1 MSNIFDF
8 RDKLIG
14 DYQRFSTSFAN
25 IAAPDIQ
32 DFIKQESDAGRFWP
46 NPILQLNANYQR
58 DRDVNELAGVG
69 GLLHPQTA
77 QFFSIKRAGEVPIPF
92 RLFKHQVYAIEKAQ
106 AKKSYVVTTGTG
118 SGKSLTYFIPIIDA
132 VLRAR
137 VAGDVSKRTRAII
150 VYPMNALANSQLEE
164 VKKFTDNLSGNN
176 VSVERYTGQED
187 KAQRAHIASNP
198 PDILLTNFQ
207 MLEYLL
213 TRFGEDDK
221 RVLANCYGLEYLVLD
236 ELHTYRGRQGAD
248 VALLVR
254 RVRSRLKAESLLCI
268 GTSATMSSSGD
279 EEERRRVVSRV
290 ATKLFGTE
298 ISPDEI
304 IGETLERVTDPSLS
318 LEDVNP
324 LLAKCLNEPLPAPD
338 YQIYRKHP
346 VAVWVELNMG
356 IQILPG
362 KPTRRAKPISL
373 NEAAEKFAKDAGS
386 GVVKEHAASY
396 LKKFLL
402 AAYEVKDSSDSR
414 RRFFA
419 FRLHQ
424 FIKGAGTLRTTL
436 EPVPDRLFSLD
447 GQVFAS
453 NRPAGT
459 RFYSCHFCRNCG
471 QEYLP
476 VVKTA
481 TGFDPRDIDD
491 VPKSDGE
498 DILGTGYLAPL
509 ETGAKFSDPYDGAD
523 ENLPDDW
530 LEPDEDEIKVKSAF
544 KKRIPQ
550 QVHVESSGVS
560 AGGPKT
566 GAIKAWFLPG
576 KFSFCVS
583 CKVAH
588 DVKGRDFNRLSGL
601 SGEGR
606 SSATTAIVYS
616 SLRHLFEGEAPKKGE
631 ADFRKLLAFS
641 DNRQDAALQAGHFN
655 DFIFL
660 LTLRGALMSALRAFP
675 AGATIAEL
683 ADHVVQALG
692 FAPGNV
698 ASLNEFLAHPN
709 LKGGAFNEAAA
720 TLQFIVG
727 YRLLFD
733 LRRGWRFNHPNLE
746 QLQLLD
752 VRLKQLEDFA
762 ADIESKK
769 DAPELFI
776 NLNSEGR
783 RLFIQEVVVQMRRQ
797 LCIAADQFASNR
809 QETVKGAS
817 RRVLR
822 APWCFNDDERLSN
835 GSYLVMNAVKNRKV
849 SLVSAGPKS
858 GIIRQ
863 LSRLGIWNDD
873 QAAFVKKT
881 DGKIALTRLVE
892 WVLQQGL
899 DWGIT
904 VADDLDNG
912 KKGWKLMSQELLW
925 IPTEPADKTRA
936 NPYFLELYRSVSD
949 LFANKSSLL
958 FDFEAQ
964 EHTAQVEHDRR
975 ELLEHR
981 FRFGE
986 SDIKRWKEV
995 HSQDIQRLPVMVC
1008 SPTMEL
1014 GVDISA
1020 LNFVLLRNVPP
1031 TPANY
1036 AQRSGRAGRSGQ
1048 PALVITYCAAMSPHD
1063 QWFGSNPNEM
1073 VSGEVREPALDL
1085 SNRELVQSH
1094 VQAVWLAATE
1104 RDLGS
1109 SVKGLV
1115 DLAQPG
1121 IPLLPA
1127 VSADFTKVGLVENA
1141 LAEVQSVVAQIK
1153 EDLEPVRAPWFS
1165 DDWPKSVVTQAPIAF
1180 NKALERWRELVTNA
1194 KEQMDS
1200 ASKVTQ
1206 DSTVA
1211 ERDREIARRRF
1222 NDASRQYNS
1231 LIGDKVSSQNDF
1243 YVYRYLAS
1251 QGFLPGYNFPRL
1263 PLMAWIPVSTEEQRE
1278 QDDAMMSIS
1287 RPRFLAISEF
1297 GPRSIIYHL
1306 GRTFQVTKA
1315 ILGKTANGDKLPT
1328 TVASICTKCGHGHF
1342 GITAGQGPSQDV
1354 CVGCGTPLADAVRL
1368 DELYRIEQVSTQ
1380 VKERITVNDEDR
1392 QRQGYDLQTTFEF
1405 MPGANDKLEKTEAS
1419 LVSQAGSSLLDIKY
1433 GPTARIYRI
1442 NKGWRRRKDRNVFG
1456 FYINPVTGQWSKEE
1470 DPTADADEKDDPS
1483 KIKPQ
1488 KIIPYVEDFRNVLLV
1503 TPHDKLDPHE
1513 LSTFGSAL
1521 KRGIEMYF
1529 QIEASELA
1537 AEPLPDSDKR
1547 TSILLYESSE
1557 GGAGVLTRLAN
1568 EPEEF
1573 AKVSKRALELMHYE
1587 VPQGAAAFS
1596 DLKNLEP
1603 HCERGCYRCLL
1614 SYYNQTEHEYINRQD
1629 KKVVELL
1636 LACAS
1641 GRVKL
1646 SKPADVIPVNSLL
1659 AKWMS
1664 KLTELGLRHPDKF
1677 NVTLTGFD
1685 RKVDALYSEDRLAV
1699 FMGTVPADVVAY
1711 IEAKGFKSLTFTDL
1725 IGSWPE
1731 IFSANAKYF
1740 QITRKHV

>member
-1 MSNIFDF
+1 MSNIFEF
-8 RDKLIG
+8 RDGLIS
-14 DYQRFSTSFAN
+14 DYSRFSTSFAN
-25 IAAPDIQ
+25 IAASDIKE
-32 DFIKQESDAGRFWP
+32 FVKKESDEGRFWP
-46 NPILQLNANYQR
+46 DPILQLNANYLR
-58 DRDVNELAGVG
+58 DKDVNELSGPN

-77 QFFSIKRAGEVPIPF
+77 QFFSIKKAGQAPFPF
-92 RLFKHQVYAIEKAQ
+92 RLFKHQVFAIQQAQ
-106 AKKSYVVTTGTG
+106 AKKSFVVTTGTG
-118 SGKSLTYFIPIIDA
+118 SGKSLTYFIPIVDA

-137 VAGDVSKRTRAII
+137 AAGDSSKRTRAII
-150 VYPMNALANSQLEE
+150 VYPMNALANSQLDE
-164 VKKFTDNLSGNN
+164 VKKFTDNLSGHS
-176 VSVERYTGQED
+176 VSVERYTGQD
-187 KAQRAHIASNP
+187 DSAKRAHIAANP

-221 RVLANCYGLEYLVLD
+221 RVLGNCLGLEYLVLD

-254 RVRSRLKAESLLCI
+254 RVRSRLKADKMLCI

-279 EEERRRVVSRV
+279 EDERRRVVSRV
-290 ATKLFGTE
+290 ATKLFGTD
-298 ISPDEI
+298 IAPSCI
-304 IGETLERVTDPSLS
+304 IGETLERVTEPSLS

-324 LLAKCLNEPLPAPD
+324 LLAACIEAPLPIPEYAT
-338 YQIYRKHP
+338 YKKHP

-356 IQILPG
+356 IEVRPE

-373 NEAAEKFAKDAGS
+373 KDASEKFATDAGK
-386 GVVKEHAASY
+386 GVTKEQAALY

-402 AAYEVKDSSDSR
+402 AAYEVKDPVDSR

-424 FIKGAGTLRTTL
+424 FIKGAGTLRSTL
-436 EPVPDRLFSLD
+436 EPLSTRLFSLD
-447 GQVFAS
+447 GQVYAP
-453 NRPAGT
+453 NRSAGT
-459 RFYSCHFCRNCG
+459 RFYTCHFCRSCG

-476 VVKTA
+476 VVKSA
-481 TGFDPRDIDD
+481 TGYDPREIDD
-491 VPKSDGE
+491 VPKADGE
-498 DILGTGYLAPL
+498 AILGTGYLAPVDPD
-509 ETGAKFSDPYDGAD
+509 AKFLDPFDGRE

-530 LEPDEDEIKVKSAF
+530 MEPETDEVKVKNSF
-544 KKRIPQ
+544 KSRIPSL
-550 QVHVESSGVS
+550 VYVGSDGISKAGVS
-560 AGGPKT
+560 D
-566 GAIKAWFLPG
+566 GAVKAWFLPG

-588 DVKGRDFNRLSGL
+588 DLKGRDFNRLAGL

-616 SLRHLFEGEAPKKGE
+616 SLRRLFEGKAPAKGDP
-631 ADFRKLLAFS
+631 DFRKLLAFS

-660 LTLRGALMSALRAFP
+660 LTLRGALMSALKAFP
-675 AGATIAEL
+675 AGAAISDL
-683 ADHVVQALG
+683 ADHVVKALG
-692 FAPGNV
+692 FGPGNV
-698 ASLNEFLAHPN
+698 SALNEFLVNPN
-709 LKGGAFNEAAA
+709 LKGGALDEAAA
-720 TLQFIVG
+720 TLQFVVG

-746 QLQLLD
+746 QLELLD
-752 VRLKQLEDFA
+752 VRLKQLEPFA
-762 ADIESKK
+762 ADIEAKS
-769 DAPELFI
+769 DAPELFTK
-776 NLNSEGR
+776 LKPAGR
-783 RLFIQEVVVQMRRQ
+783 RELIQQVVVHMRRQ
-797 LCIAADQFASNR
+797 LCISSDQFASNR
-809 QETVKGAS
+809 QETIKGAA

-822 APWCFNDDERLSN
+822 SPWCFNDDERLSN
-835 GSYLVMNAVKNRKV
+835 GSYLVMGVVKNRKV
-849 SLVSAGPKS
+849 SLVSASPKS

-863 LSRLGIWNDD
+863 LSRLAIWEGDH
-873 QAAFVKKT
+873 ASFVKRME
-881 DGKIALTRLVE
+881 GKAALTKLVE
-892 WVLQQGL
+892 WVLQQGI

-904 VADDLDNG
+904 AADDLDNG

-925 IPTEPADKTRA
+925 LPSEPAEKTKA

-949 LFANKSSLL
+949 LFANKSTLL

-964 EHTAQVEHDRR
+964 EHTAQVEHGRR

-981 FRFGE
+981 FRYAEG
-986 SDIKRWKEV
+986 DIKRWKEN
-995 HSQDIQRLPVMVC
+995 HNEDIQRLPVMVC

-1063 QWFGSNPNEM
+1063 QWFGANPSEM

-1104 RDLGS
+1104 RDLGT

-1115 DLAQPG
+1115 DLALTG
-1121 IPLLPA
+1121 IPMLPPL
-1127 VSADFTKVGLVENA
+1127 VADFKKDGLADKA
-1141 LAEVQSVVAQIK
+1141 LAEVQAVVSQIK
-1153 EDLEPVRAPWFS
+1153 SDLEPVRAPWFS
-1165 DDWPKSVVTQAPIAF
+1165 PEWPQSVVTQAPAAF
-1180 NKALERWRELVTNA
+1180 NKALDRWRELVSNA
-1194 KEQMDS
+1194 KEQMDG

-1206 DSTVA
+1206 DSTVS
-1211 ERDREIARRRF
+1211 ERDRDIARRRF

-1231 LIGDKVSSQNDF
+1231 LIGEKVSSQNDF

-1263 PLMAWIPVSTEEQRE
+1263 PLMAWIPIGSGEQRE
-1278 QDDAMMSIS
+1278 QDDTMMSIS

-1315 ILGKTANGDKLPT
+1315 ILGKTANGDRLPT
-1328 TVASICTKCGHGHF
+1328 TIASICTKCGHGHF
-1342 GITAGQGPSQDV
+1342 GATPGTGPSQDV
-1354 CVGCGTPLADAVRL
+1354 CVGCGTALTESARL

-1380 VKERITVNDEDR
+1380 VKERITVNDEER

-1405 MPGANDKLEKTEAS
+1405 MPGTNDKLEKTEAN
-1419 LVSQAGSSLLDIKY
+1419 LVASTGTPLLDLKY

-1442 NKGWRRRKDRNVFG
+1442 NKGWRRRKDANVFG

-1470 DPTADADEKDDPS
+1470 DPNTDADEKDDPS
-1483 KIKPQ
+1483 KIRPQ
-1488 KIIPYVEDFRNVLLV
+1488 KIIPYVEDFRNILLV
-1503 TPHDKLDPHE
+1503 SPHVKLEPHE

-1537 AEPLPDSDKR
+1537 AEPLPDADNR
-1547 TSILLYESSE
+1547 TSILLYESAE

-1568 EPEEF
+1568 DPEEF
-1573 AKVSKRALELMHYE
+1573 AKVALKALELMHFE
-1587 VPQGAAAFS
+1587 VPKDAVSFS
-1596 DLKNLEP
+1596 QLKNLAP

-1614 SYYNQTEHEYINRQD
+1614 SYYNQTEHEHINRQD
-1629 KKVVELL
+1629 SKVVELL
-1636 LACAS
+1636 LACA
-1641 GRVKL
+1641 GAKVQL
-1646 SKPADVIPVNSLL
+1646 AKPADAIDSSGLL
-1659 AKWMS
+1659 GTWMS
-1664 KLTELGLRHPDKF
+1664 SLTELGLRHPDERD
-1677 NVTLTGFD
+1677 VPLTGFE
-1685 RKVDALYSEDRLAV
+1685 RKVDALYKQLFVAV
-1699 FMGTVPADVVAY
+1699 LVGPAPEEVVAY
-1711 IEAKGFKSLTFTDL
+1711 LEGRGLTVVRFPAEPSEWPAIFTQND
-1725 IGSWPE
+1725 
-1731 IFSANAKYF
+1731 KYF
-1740 QITRKHV
+1740 KITR

>member
-1 MSNIFDF
+1 MSNIFEF
-8 RDKLIG
+8 RDNIIN
-14 DYQRFSTSFAN
+14 DYQKFSTSFAN
-25 IAAPDIQ
+25 IAAEDIRNYVQ
-32 DFIKQESDAGRFWP
+32 NESDEGRFWP
-46 NPILQLNANYQR
+46 DPVLQINANYLR
-58 DRDVNELAGVG
+58 DKNVTELSGPE

-77 QFFSIKRAGEVPIPF
+77 SFFSIKKEGKPPIPF
-92 RLFKHQVYAIEKAQ
+92 HLFKHQVFAIQQAQ

-118 SGKSLTYFIPIIDA
+118 SGKSLTYFIPIVDA

-137 VAGDVSKRTRAII
+137 AAGDSTKRTRAII

-164 VKKFTDNLSGNN
+164 VKKFTDNLTGNS

-187 KAQRAHIASNP
+187 KDKRVHIAKNP

-221 RVLANCYGLEYLVLD
+221 QVLANCQGLEYLVLD

-254 RVRSRLKAESLLCI
+254 RVRSRLKANNLLCI

-279 EEERRRVVSRV
+279 EYERRRVVSRV
-290 ATKLFGTE
+290 ATKFFGTE
-298 ISPDEI
+298 ILPESI
-304 IGETLERVTDPSLS
+304 IGETLERVTNPSAS

-324 LLAKCLNEPLPAPD
+324 LLAKSIKEPIPSAD
-338 YQIYRKHP
+338 FEIYRNHP

-356 IQILPG
+356 IEVRPG
-362 KPTRRAKPISL
+362 KPPRRAKPISL
-373 NEAAEKFAKDAGS
+373 KVASEQFAKDAGN
-386 GVVKEHAASY
+386 GVTKEQAAAY

-402 AAYEVKDSSDSR
+402 AAYEVKYPEDPKRS
-414 RRFFA
+414 FFA

-436 EPVPDRLFSLD
+436 EPASTRLFSLD
-447 GQVFAS
+447 GQVYAS
-453 NRPAGT
+453 NRPEGT
-459 RFYSCHFCRNCG
+459 KFYTCHFCRNCG

-476 VVKTA
+476 VVKSQ
-481 TGFDPRDIDD
+481 TGYNPRTIDD
-491 VPKSDGE
+491 VPKADGE
-498 DILGTGYLAPL
+498 EILATGYLAPL
-509 ETGAKFSDPYDGAD
+509 NSSTKFPDPFDGNE

-530 LEPDEDEIKVKSAF
+530 LEPESDVVKVKKSF
-544 KKRIPQ
+544 LKKIPTLV
-550 QVHVESSGVS
+550 QVATNGDSVSGDSRSS
-560 AGGPKT
+560 
-566 GAIKAWFLPG
+566 IKAWFLPG

-583 CKVAH
+583 CKVAY
-588 DVKGRDFNRLSGL
+588 DANGRDFNRLAGL

-616 SLRHLFEGEAPKKGE
+616 SLRRLFEGEAPKKGDP
-631 ADFRKLLAFS
+631 DFRKLLAFS

-660 LTLRGALMSALRAFP
+660 LTLRGALMSALKSFP
-675 AGATIAEL
+675 NGVTVSDL
-683 ADHVVQALG
+683 ADHVVKALG
-692 FAPGNV
+692 FGPGNE
-698 ASLNEFLAHPN
+698 AALNEFLENPN
-709 LKGGAFNEAAA
+709 LKGGALSEAAA
-720 TLQFIVG
+720 TLQYVVG

-746 QLQLLD
+746 QLELLD
-752 VRLKQLEDFA
+752 VRLKNLESFA
-762 ADIESKK
+762 ADIETKK
-769 DAPELFI
+769 DAPELFTK
-776 NLNSEGR
+776 LSPAGR
-783 RLFIQEVVVQMRRQ
+783 RAFIQEIVVQMRRQ
-797 LCIAADQFASNR
+797 LCISAEQFASNR
-809 QETVKGAS
+809 QETVKGAA

-822 APWCFNDDERLSN
+822 APWIFNDDERLSN
-835 GSYLVMNAVKNRKV
+835 GSYLVMNAVRNRKV
-849 SLVSAGPKS
+849 SLVSASPKS

-863 LSRLGIWNDD
+863 ISRMSFWSED
-873 QAAFVKKT
+873 QATFLKKA
-881 DGKIALTRLVE
+881 DGKIALTKVLE
-892 WVLQQGL
+892 WVLQQGVDL
-899 DWGIT
+899 GIT
-904 VADDLDNG
+904 IFDDLDDG
-912 KKGWKLMSQELLW
+912 KKGWKLKSQELLW
-925 IPTEPADKTRA
+925 VPAEPSHKSRA
-936 NPYFLELYRSVSD
+936 NPYFLELYRSVSE
-949 LFANKSSLL
+949 LFTNKSSLL

-964 EHTAQVEHDRR
+964 EHTAQVEHERR

-986 SDIKRWKEV
+986 SDIKRWKEI
-995 HSQDIQRLPVMVC
+995 HNKDIQRLPVMVC

-1063 QWFGSNPNEM
+1063 QWFGANPNEM

-1094 VQAVWLAATE
+1094 LQAVWLATTE

-1115 DLAQPG
+1115 DPAQPG
-1121 IPLLPA
+1121 IPILPPIR
-1127 VSADFTKVGLVENA
+1127 ADFTREGLTDKA
-1141 LAEVQSVVAQIK
+1141 LAEVQAVVEQIK
-1153 EDLEPVRAPWFS
+1153 ADLEPVRAPWFS
-1165 DDWPKSVVTQAPIAF
+1165 ADWPKSVVTKASDRF
-1180 NKALERWRELVTNA
+1180 DKALDRWRELVTNA
-1194 KEQMDS
+1194 QEQMNS

-1206 DSTVA
+1206 DSTVS
-1211 ERDREIARRRF
+1211 ERDRDIARRRF
-1222 NDASRQYNS
+1222 NDASRQYNT
-1231 LIGDKVSSQNDF
+1231 LIGEKVSTQNDF

-1263 PLMAWIPVSTEEQRE
+1263 PLMAWIPVGAGEQRE
-1278 QDDAMMSIS
+1278 HDDTMVSIS

-1342 GITAGQGPSQDV
+1342 GMTAGQGPSQDV
-1354 CVGCGTPLADAVRL
+1354 CVGCGTPLKEATRL
-1368 DELYRIEQVSTQ
+1368 DELYRIEQVSTK

-1405 MPGANDKLEKTEAS
+1405 MPGANDKLEKTEAN
-1419 LVSQAGSSLLDIKY
+1419 LVNSAGSMLLDLKY

-1470 DPTADADEKDDPS
+1470 DPTVDPDEKDDPS

-1488 KIIPYVEDFRNVLLV
+1488 KIIPYVEDFRNILLV
-1503 TPHDKLDPHE
+1503 SPHEKLEPHE

-1521 KRGIEMYF
+1521 KRGIEMYY

-1547 TSILLYESSE
+1547 NSVLLYESAE

-1568 EPEEF
+1568 EPDEF
-1573 AKVSKRALELMHYE
+1573 AKVALKALQLMHYKIPE
-1587 VPQGAAAFS
+1587 GATSFA
-1596 DLKNLEP
+1596 DLENLEKS
-1603 HCERGCYRCLL
+1603 CERGCYRCLL

-1636 LACAS
+1636 LACAA
-1641 GRVKL
+1641 GNVKL
-1646 SKPADVIPVNSLL
+1646 SKPSDSTESTGVLGL
-1659 AKWMS
+1659 WMS
-1664 KLTELGLRHPDKF
+1664 KLTELGLRHPDDRE
-1677 NVTLTGFD
+1677 VRLTGFD
-1685 RKVDALYSEDRLAV
+1685 RKVDALYSELRFAV
-1699 FMGTVPADVVAY
+1699 LIGAVSADVVNY
-1711 IEAKGFKSLTFTDL
+1711 LESKGFTVIRFTENPAEWLDVFNSNEHCFK
-1725 IGSWPE
+1725 I
-1731 IFSANAKYF
+1731 K
-1740 QITRKHV
+1740 R

>member
-1 MSNIFDF
+1 MSNIFEF
-8 RDKLIG
+8 RDGLIS
-14 DYQRFSTSFAN
+14 DYSRFSTSFAN
-25 IAAPDIQ
+25 IAAPDIKE
-32 DFIKQESDAGRFWP
+32 FVKKESDEGRFWP
-46 NPILQLNANYQR
+46 EPILQLNANYLR
-58 DRDVNELAGVG
+58 DKDVKELSASG

-77 QFFSIKRAGEVPIPF
+77 QFFSIKKQGEPSIPF
-92 RLFKHQVYAIEKAQ
+92 RLFKHQVFAIQQAQ
-106 AKKSYVVTTGTG
+106 ARKSYVVTTGTG
-118 SGKSLTYFIPIIDA
+118 SGKSLTYFIPIVDA

-137 VAGDVSKRTRAII
+137 ASGDKTKRTRAII

-164 VKKFTDNLSGNN
+164 VKKFTDNLSGDS

-221 RVLANCYGLEYLVLD
+221 RVLANCHGLEYLVLD

-254 RVRSRLKAESLLCI
+254 RVRSRLKADGLLCI

-298 ISPDEI
+298 IAPGSI

-324 LLAKCLNEPLPAPD
+324 LLAKCVTEPLPAQD
-338 YQIYRKHP
+338 FATYRKHP

-356 IQILPG
+356 IEVLPG
-362 KPTRRAKPISL
+362 KPARRAKPISL
-373 NEAAEKFAKDAGS
+373 KVASEQFAKDAGN
-386 GVVKEHAASY
+386 GVTKEQAAAY
-396 LKKFLL
+396 LKQFLL
-402 AAYEVKDSSDSR
+402 AAYEVRDPADSR

-424 FIKGAGTLRTTL
+424 FIKGAGTLRSTL
-436 EPVPDRLFSLD
+436 EPAARRLFSLD
-447 GQVFAS
+447 GQAYAPD
-453 NRPAGT
+453 RPAGT
-459 RFYSCHFCRNCG
+459 RFYTCHFCRNCG

-476 VVKTA
+476 VVKTP

-491 VPKSDGE
+491 VPKADGE
-498 DILGTGYLAPL
+498 AILGTGYLAPL
-509 ETGAKFSDPYDGAD
+509 ETGAKFQDPFDGAE

-530 LEPDEDEIKVKSAF
+530 LEPEEDEIKVKNSF
-544 KKRIPQ
+544 KGRIPQ
-550 QVHVESSGVS
+550 RVNLGSNGVS
-560 AGGPKT
+560 TGGPVD
-566 GAIKAWFLPG
+566 GATKAWFLPG

-588 DVKGRDFNRLSGL
+588 DLKGRDFNRLAGL

-616 SLRHLFEGEAPKKGE
+616 SLRRLFEGEAPKKGDP
-631 ADFRKLLAFS
+631 DFRKLLAFS

-675 AGATIAEL
+675 SGATIAEL

-692 FAPGNV
+692 FAPGNE
-698 ASLNEFLAHPN
+698 AALNEFLVNPN
-709 LKGGAFNEAAA
+709 LKGGALNEASA
-720 TLQFIVG
+720 TLQFVVG

-746 QLQLLD
+746 QLELLD
-752 VRLKQLEDFA
+752 VRLKQLEPFA

-769 DAPELFI
+769 DAPELFA
-776 NLNSEGR
+776 NLKPEGR
-783 RLFIQEVVVQMRRQ
+783 RAFIQEVVIQMRRQ

-809 QETVKGAS
+809 QETVKGAA

-835 GSYLVMNAVKNRKV
+835 GSYLVMNAVRNRKV

-858 GIIRQ
+858 GIIRH
-863 LSRLGIWNDD
+863 LSRLNIWNDT

-881 DGKIALTRLVE
+881 DGKLALTKLVE
-892 WVLQQGL
+892 WVLHQGL

-904 VADDLDNG
+904 AADDLDNG

-925 IPTEPADKTRA
+925 IPATPAEATRA

-964 EHTAQVEHDRR
+964 EHTAQVEHERR

-995 HSQDIQRLPVMVC
+995 HNQDIQRLPVMVC

-1115 DLAQPG
+1115 DPAQAG

-1127 VSADFTKVGLVENA
+1127 VVSDFTKDGLADKA

-1153 EDLEPVRAPWFS
+1153 ADLEPVRAPWFS
-1165 DDWPKSVVTQAPIAF
+1165 ADWPKSVVTQAPTAF
-1180 NKALERWRELVTNA
+1180 NKALDRWRELVTNA

-1211 ERDREIARRRF
+1211 ERDRDIARRRF

-1263 PLMAWIPVSTEEQRE
+1263 PLMAWIPIGTGEQRE
-1278 QDDAMMSIS
+1278 QDDTMVSIS

-1315 ILGKTANGDKLPT
+1315 ILGKTANGDRLPT

-1342 GITAGQGPSQDV
+1342 GMVSGQGPSQDV
-1354 CVGCGTPLADAVRL
+1354 CVGCGTPLAEAARL

-1380 VKERITVNDEDR
+1380 VKERITVNDEER

-1419 LVSQAGSSLLDIKY
+1419 HVTAAGSPLLDLKY

-1470 DPTADADEKDDPS
+1470 DPSADADDKDDPS

-1488 KIIPYVEDFRNVLLV
+1488 KIIPYVEDFRNILLV
-1503 TPHDKLDPHE
+1503 TPHEKLDPHE

-1537 AEPLPDSDKR
+1537 AEPLPDPDRR
-1547 TSILLYESSE
+1547 TSILLYESAE

-1568 EPEEF
+1568 EPDEL
-1573 AKVSKRALELMHYE
+1573 AKVAKRALELMHYE

-1603 HCERGCYRCLL
+1603 RCERGCYRCLL
-1614 SYYNQTEHEYINRQD
+1614 SYYNQTEHEHINRQD

-1641 GRVKL
+1641 GSVKL
-1646 SKPADVIPVNSLL
+1646 AKPADAIPSTGLVG
-1659 AKWMS
+1659 AWMS
-1664 KLTELGLRHPDKF
+1664 KLTELGLRHPDQRD
-1677 NVTLTGFD
+1677 VPLTGFA
-1685 RKVDALYSEDRLAV
+1685 RKVDALYSEQRLAV
-1699 FMGTVPADVVAY
+1699 FMGSAPAEAVAY
-1711 IEAKGFKSLTFTDL
+1711 LESKGIKAIMFPESPAA
-1725 IGSWPE
+1725 WPE
-1731 IFSANAKYF
+1731 IFTANAEYF
-1740 QITRKHV
+1740 QITRRNV

>member
-1 MSNIFDF
+1 MSNIFEF
-8 RDKLIG
+8 RDNVIS
-14 DYQRFSTSFAN
+14 DYQKFSTSFAN
-25 IAAPDIQ
+25 IAADDISSYV
-32 DFIKQESDAGRFWP
+32 KKESDEGRFWP
-46 NPILQLNANYQR
+46 EPILQLNANYLR
-58 DRDVNELAGVG
+58 DKDVNELTGPG

-77 QFFSIKRAGEVPIPF
+77 HFFSIKKAGELPAPF
-92 RLFKHQVYAIEKAQ
+92 RLFKHQVFAIQQAQ

-118 SGKSLTYFIPIIDA
+118 SGKSLTYFIPIVDA

-137 VAGDVSKRTRAII
+137 ASGDSVKRTRAII

-164 VKKFTDNLSGNN
+164 VKKFTNNLSGNS

-187 KAQRAHIASNP
+187 KVKRAHIASNP

-213 TRFGEDDK
+213 TRFGDDDK
-221 RVLANCYGLEYLVLD
+221 RVLSNCQGLEYLVLD

-254 RVRSRLKAESLLCI
+254 RVRSRLKAEGMLCI

-279 EEERRRVVSRV
+279 EDERRRVVSRV
-290 ATKLFGTE
+290 ATKLFGVV
-298 ISPDEI
+298 ISPESI
-304 IGETLERVTDPSLS
+304 IGETLERVTNLSLS
-318 LEDVNP
+318 LEDVNSR
-324 LLAKCLNEPLPAPD
+324 LSKCIKEPLPARE
-338 YQIYRKHP
+338 YEIYRNHP
-346 VAVWVELNMG
+346 VSVWVELNMG
-356 IQILPG
+356 IELRPG
-362 KPTRRAKPISL
+362 KPPRRAKPISL
-373 NEAAEKFAKDAGS
+373 KAASVKFALDAGNGVTKEEAAT
-386 GVVKEHAASY
+386 Y
-396 LKKFLL
+396 LKQFLL
-402 AAYEVKDSSDSR
+402 AAYEVKDPQDHK

-436 EPVPDRLFSLD
+436 EPANSRLLSLD
-447 GQVFAS
+447 GQVYAPQ
-453 NRPAGT
+453 RPAGT
-459 RFYSCHFCRNCG
+459 RFYNCHFCRNCG

-481 TGFDPRDIDD
+481 TGYDPRDIDD
-491 VPKSDGE
+491 VPKADGE
-498 DILGTGYLAPL
+498 EILATGYLAPL
-509 ETGAKFSDPYDGAD
+509 ETGAKFPDPFDGKD

-530 LEPDEDEIKVKSAF
+530 LEPEVDEIKVK
-544 KKRIPQ
+544 KGCIPRIPLL
-550 QVHVESSGVS
+550 VRVGANGVS
-560 AGGPKT
+560 AGGEA
-566 GAIKAWFLPG
+566 GQSVKAWFLPG
-576 KFSFCVS
+576 KFGFCVS
-583 CKVAH
+583 CKIAY
-588 DVKGRDFNRLSGL
+588 DTKGRDFNRLAGL

-616 SLRHLFEGEAPKKGE
+616 SLRRLFEGEVPKKGE
-631 ADFRKLLAFS
+631 PDFRKLLAFS

-660 LTLRGALMSALRAFP
+660 LTLRGALMSALKSFP
-675 AGATIAEL
+675 SGATISDL
-683 ADHVVQALG
+683 ADHVVRALG
-692 FAPGNV
+692 FGPGNE
-698 ASLNEFLAHPN
+698 AALNEFLENPK
-709 LKGGAFNEAAA
+709 LKGGALSEAAA
-720 TLQFIVG
+720 TLQFVLG

-746 QLQLLD
+746 QLELLD

-762 ADIESKK
+762 ADIEKNK
-769 DAPELFI
+769 DAPELFAR
-776 NLNSEGR
+776 LKPAGR
-783 RLFIQEVVVQMRRQ
+783 RELIQEIVVHMRRQ
-797 LCIAADQFASNR
+797 LCISADQFASNR
-809 QETVKGAS
+809 QETVKGAA

-822 APWCFNDDERLSN
+822 APWRFNDDERLSN
-835 GSYLVMNAVKNRKV
+835 GAYLIMNSVRNRKV
-849 SLVSAGPKS
+849 SLVSASPKS

-863 LSRLGIWNDD
+863 LSRMGIWEGE
-873 QAAFVKKT
+873 QSAFVKKT
-881 DGKIALTRLVE
+881 DGKLALSNLVE
-892 WVLQQGL
+892 WILQQGL

-904 VADDLDNG
+904 AADDLDNG

-925 IPTEPADKTRA
+925 VPAAPSGGSRA
-936 NPYFLELYRSVSD
+936 NPYFLELYRSVSE

-964 EHTAQVEHDRR
+964 EHTAQVEHERR

-981 FRFGE
+981 FRYGE
-986 SDIKRWKEV
+986 TEIKRWKEI
-995 HSQDIQRLPVMVC
+995 HNEDIQRLPVMVC

-1048 PALVITYCAAMSPHD
+1048 PALVITYCASMSPHD
-1063 QWFGSNPNEM
+1063 QWFGANPSEM

-1109 SVKGLV
+1109 SVKALV
-1115 DLAQPG
+1115 DPVLPG
-1121 IPLLPA
+1121 IPMIPALL
-1127 VSADFTKVGLVENA
+1127 SDFTKDGLADKALEEVEA
-1141 LAEVQSVVAQIK
+1141 VVAQIK
-1153 EDLEPVRAPWFS
+1153 PDLEPLRAPWFS
-1165 DDWPKSVVTQAPIAF
+1165 SEWPKSVVTKAPDVF
-1180 NKALERWRELVTNA
+1180 NKALDRWRELVSNA

-1206 DSTVA
+1206 DSTVS
-1211 ERDREIARRRF
+1211 ERDRDIARRRF

-1231 LIGDKVSSQNDF
+1231 LMGEKVSSQNDF

-1263 PLMAWIPVSTEEQRE
+1263 PLMAWIPIGTGEQRE
-1278 QDDAMMSIS
+1278 QDDSMVSIS

-1315 ILGKTANGDKLPT
+1315 ILGKTSNGDKLPT

-1342 GITAGQGPSQDV
+1342 GITSGQGPSQDV
-1354 CVGCGTPLADAVRL
+1354 CVGCGTPLKDAARL

-1405 MPGANDKLEKTEAS
+1405 MPGANDKLEKTEAN
-1419 LVSQAGSSLLDIKY
+1419 LVASSGSILLDLKY

-1470 DPTADADEKDDPS
+1470 DPTTDADEKDDPS

-1488 KIIPYVEDFRNVLLV
+1488 KIVPYVEDFRNILLV
-1503 TPHDKLDPHE
+1503 SPHEKLEPSE

-1537 AEPLPDSDKR
+1537 AEPLPDSDHR
-1547 TSILLYESSE
+1547 NSVLLYESAE

-1568 EPEEF
+1568 EPHEL
-1573 AKVSKRALELMHYE
+1573 AKVARKALELMHYE
-1587 VPQGAAAFS
+1587 IPNDAASFA
-1596 DLKNLEP
+1596 DLKNLDAT
-1603 HCERGCYRCLL
+1603 CERGCYRCLL

-1629 KKVVELL
+1629 MRVVELL
-1636 LACAS
+1636 LACAT
-1641 GRVKL
+1641 GQLK
-1646 SKPADVIPVNSLL
+1646 L
-1659 AKWMS
+1659 AKPSDSVASTGILGVWMS
-1664 KLTELGLRHPDKF
+1664 KLTELGLRHPDDRDVK
-1677 NVTLTGFD
+1677 LTGFNG
-1685 RKVDALYSEDRLAV
+1685 KIDALYSQLRVAV
-1699 FMGTVPADVVAY
+1699 LIGEASPDVVAY
-1711 IEAKGFKSLTFTDL
+1711 LKGRALTVVHFPENPAT
-1725 IGSWPE
+1725 WPE
-1731 IFSANAKYF
+1731 IFNANAQYF
-1740 QITRKHV
+1740 KITR